1 MAEKQ
6 LGSSVKQR
14 PSQCTRLLVA
24 AIDFG
29 TVYSGYAYSFKAE
42 WPTVMTNKWSGGDL
56 LSYKTPS
63 ALLLNPDQSFNSFG
77 FDAEKKYSSLTEDG
91 KDCRKYFFFQ
101 RFKMILKSSLE
112 KRVHRKTQCIAENGE
127 SVDAMKVFTHCIN
140 HMRKH
145 LLEDLENRTTA
156 KITMDDIDFV
166 LTVPA
171 IWDDTAKMFMR
182 EAAVQAGI
190 KSDQLLIA
198 LEPESA
204 SIYCQLMHLESTD
217 NKRFFLAGKESG
229 AKYMVL
235 DLGGGTADITI
246 HQLKENGTLGEL
258 VPASGGSWGGT
269 CIDNAFHDFLTSL
282 FGEKVMN
289 IFQTDPEYLEDYFEF
304 WQRFEVKK
312 RTFETTQNDKNEQKE
327 KYQPDKFV
335 FQIPLA
341 IGEIVAKQ
349 NNQNIKKIKIDAVI
363 NDVIRKSQYK
373 NDLTCEQG
381 KLCMKSTFFKKMFDP
396 TVKFLINHLKKLY
409 TEIGKD
415 LKVILM
421 VGGFSECSVIQE
433 AVKEEFKG
441 KCRVVVPNQAGLAV
455 VKGAVYFGHQPDLIT
470 ERVSRYTYGIQTWPA
485 FNETKHDKSKQVV
498 MEDGPRCKDVFFKFV
513 AKGDKIKPGDKK
525 SYIFKSLRPN
535 AETLDCGVFI
545 SNEKN
550 PKYVDDEGCAK
561 LGTLNIP
568 LDGVDRNVD
577 IEESLIFGDTE
588 LHVTACNCTN
598 KMEYKVTFDLLS
610 ENINFS

>member
-1 MAEKQ
+1 
-6 LGSSVKQR
+6 
-14 PSQCTRLLVA
+14 
-24 AIDFG
+24 
-29 TVYSGYAYSFKAE
+29 
-42 WPTVMTNKWSGGDL
+42 MTNKWSGGDL

-77 FDAEKKYSSLTEDG
+77 FDAEKKYASLTEDG

-112 KRVHRKTQCIAENGE
+112 KRVHRKTQCTAENGE

-145 LLEDLENRTTA
+145 LLEDLENKTTA
-156 KITMDDIDFV
+156 RITMDDITFV

-204 SIYCQLMHLESTD
+204 SIYCQLMHLESTN

-269 CIDNAFHDFLTSL
+269 CIDKAFHDFLTSL
-282 FGEKVMN
+282 FGERIMN
-289 IFQTDPEYLEDYFEF
+289 IFQTDPEYLEDYFDF

-327 KYQPDKFV
+327 KYQPEKFV
-335 FQIPLA
+335 FQISLA
-341 IGEIVAKQ
+341 LGEIVAEQ
-349 NNQNIKKIKIDAVI
+349 NNQDIKKTKIDAVI

-381 KLCMKSTFFKKMFDP
+381 KLCMKSTFFKLMFDP
-396 TVKFLINHLKKLY
+396 TVKFLINHLRKLY

-433 AVKEEFKG
+433 AVKKEFEG

-485 FNETKHDKSKQVV
+485 FSDTKHDKSKRVV

-535 AETLDCGVFI
+535 ADALDCGVFI
-545 SNEKN
+545 SYEKN
-550 PKYVDDEGCAK
+550 PKYVDDKGCAK

>member
-1 MAEKQ
+1 M
-6 LGSSVKQR
+6 
-14 PSQCTRLLVA
+14 
-24 AIDFG
+24 
-29 TVYSGYAYSFKAE
+29 
-42 WPTVMTNKWSGGDL
+42 
-56 LSYKTPS
+56 
-63 ALLLNPDQSFNSFG
+63 
-77 FDAEKKYSSLTEDG
+77 
-91 KDCRKYFFFQ
+91 
-101 RFKMILKSSLE
+101 
-112 KRVHRKTQCIAENGE
+112 
-127 SVDAMKVFTHCIN
+127 
-140 HMRKH
+140 
-145 LLEDLENRTTA
+145 
-156 KITMDDIDFV
+156 
-166 LTVPA
+166 
-171 IWDDTAKMFMR
+171 
-182 EAAVQAGI
+182 
-190 KSDQLLIA
+190 
-198 LEPESA
+198 
-204 SIYCQLMHLESTD
+204 
-217 NKRFFLAGKESG
+217 
-229 AKYMVL
+229 
-235 DLGGGTADITI
+235 
-246 HQLKENGTLGEL
+246 KENGTLGEL

-269 CIDNAFHDFLTSL
+269 CIDKAFHDFLTSL
-282 FGEKVMN
+282 FGERIMN
-289 IFQTDPEYLEDYFEF
+289 IFQTDPEYLEDYFDF

-327 KYQPDKFV
+327 KYQPEKFV
-335 FQIPLA
+335 FQISLA
-341 IGEIVAKQ
+341 LGEIVAEQ
-349 NNQNIKKIKIDAVI
+349 NNQDIKKTKIDAVI

-381 KLCMKSTFFKKMFDP
+381 KLCMKSTFFKLMFDP
-396 TVKFLINHLKKLY
+396 TVKFLINHLRKLY

-433 AVKEEFKG
+433 AVKKEFEG

-485 FNETKHDKSKQVV
+485 FSDTKHDKSKRVV

-535 AETLDCGVFI
+535 ADALDCGVFI
-545 SNEKN
+545 SYEKN
-550 PKYVDDEGCAK
+550 PKYVDDKGCAK